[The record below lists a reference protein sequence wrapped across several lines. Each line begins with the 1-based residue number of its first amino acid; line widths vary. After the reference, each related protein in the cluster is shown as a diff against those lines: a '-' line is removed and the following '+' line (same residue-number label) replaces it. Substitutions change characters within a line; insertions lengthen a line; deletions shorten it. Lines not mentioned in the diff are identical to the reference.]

1 MAQGKLCAAN
11 PVHGRGPTVTRLVK
25 NTRAEAVEV
34 LQYVL
39 ETYKGSDPHPADKVN
54 RYSPYELSNTFSTL
68 GALAPNSLSL
78 PQNPEIILNQEQSRK
93 MSRIRTWHRKAF
105 SLNREELRG
114 LSIPEYQEDRTR
126 FKLIV

>member
-39 ETYKGSDPHPADKVN
+39 ETYKGSDPHPADK
-54 RYSPYELSNTFSTL
+54 
-68 GALAPNSLSL
+68 
-78 PQNPEIILNQEQSRK
+78 NPEIILNQEQSRK
-93 MSRIRTWHRKAF
+93 MSRIRMWHRKAF
-105 SLNREELRG
+105 SLNRESSKRRG
-114 LSIPEYQEDRTR
+114 
-126 FKLIV
+126 

>member
-34 LQYVL
+34 L
-39 ETYKGSDPHPADKVN
+39 H
-54 RYSPYELSNTFSTL
+54 
-68 GALAPNSLSL
+68 L

-105 SLNREELRG
+105 SLNRESELRG

-126 FKLIV
+126 FKLIVYVDEIFWPKDSGIMNDGRGEESVEVEAAKPARDGFVSR

>member
-34 LQYVL
+34 L
-39 ETYKGSDPHPADKVN
+39 H
-54 RYSPYELSNTFSTL
+54 
-68 GALAPNSLSL
+68 L

-93 MSRIRTWHRKAF
+93 MSQIRTWHRKAF
-105 SLNREELRG
+105 SLNRESSKRRG
-114 LSIPEYQEDRTR
+114 
-126 FKLIV
+126 